1 MAQSVRLDT
10 ILGSKF
16 FMPIFLVLGTAHE
29 KEKSCDTVRE
39 IMPSRSVNKV
49 ILVGNLGRDAETKF
63 TPSGAA
69 FSRFSVATTR
79 SWKDQQSNEWKEET
93 NWTNVVVWRQENLAN
108 YLTKG
113 KQVYVEGRLQT
124 RSYDDKD
131 GKKVYTTE
139 VVADEIILLGGRGEG
154 GGAEAAAARS
164 GNYNRPKAAG
174 APEDDFGPMQITD
187 DDVPF

>member
-1 MAQSVRLDT
+1 MA
-10 ILGSKF
+10 
-16 FMPIFLVLGTAHE
+16 
-29 KEKSCDTVRE
+29 
-39 IMPSRSVNKV
+39 SRSVNKV

-69 FSRFSVATTR
+69 VTRFSVATTR
-79 SWKDQQSNEWKEET
+79 SWKDQQTNEWKEET

-131 GKKVYTTE
+131 GKKVYSTE
-139 VVADEIILLGGRGEG
+139 VVADDVLLLGGRGEG
-154 GGAEAAAARS
+154 SSGYEGTGAPRARAAAGGPRGGPSS
-164 GNYNRPKAAG
+164 GSASG
-174 APEDDFGPMQITD
+174 DDDQFGGITD